1 MIYLDNAATSWPKP
15 PQVIRAM
22 EAFLTD
28 VGGSP
33 GRSSHRLAIE
43 AGRMIYRTRELIAEL
58 FAVSDP
64 LHILLGPNATYFLN
78 LALRGLLQPGDHVI
92 TSSMEHNSVMRPL
105 RYLERCGVDL
115 TVLQCSND
123 GELDPSEVARSIQ
136 SRTTMIVLNH
146 SSNVTGG
153 MLPIVQ
159 VGQIARHHDLIFL
172 VDAAQTAGV
181 WPIDIEKEAID
192 LLVFTGHK
200 SLYGPPG
207 TGGMVVGDR
216 LKLKTMIPL
225 ILGGTGSRSSEEEQ
239 PEFLPDRYESGT
251 PNTVGLAGLA
261 AGVEYLLNK
270 GIETIHQQ
278 NAQFTAKLHAGLAQ
292 IPRVVV
298 YGKPDCINRT
308 AIVSFNI
315 NGLAPSE
322 VGLRLDK
329 DYNIMCRVGLHC
341 APAAHRTIG
350 TFPVGTVRFSLGLY
364 TTDCDIKQAIMAVT
378 EIAQSVQ

>member
-15 PQVIRAM
+15 LQVSRAM
-22 EAFLTD
+22 DAFLTD

-43 AGRMIYRTRELIAEL
+43 AGRIVYHARELLAEL
-58 FAVSDP
+58 FAVNDP
-64 LHILLGPNATYFLN
+64 LRILLGPNATYFLN
-78 LALRGLLQPGDHVI
+78 LALHGLLRPGDHVI
-92 TSSMEHNSVMRPL
+92 TSSMEHNAVMRPL

-115 TVLQCSND
+115 TVLRCSKQ
-123 GELDPSEVARSIQ
+123 GELNPLEVTRSIRPQ
-136 SRTTMIVLNH
+136 TTMIVLNH

-153 MLPIVQ
+153 ILSIAQM
-159 VGQIARHHDLIFL
+159 GQIARKHNLIFL

-181 WPIDIEKEAID
+181 WPIDIEKESID

-200 SLYGPPG
+200 GLYGPPG
-207 TGGMVVGDR
+207 TGGMVVGSR
-216 LKLKTMIPL
+216 VKFETMTPL
-225 ILGGTGSRSSEEEQ
+225 IFGGTGSRSSEEEQ
-239 PEFLPDRYESGT
+239 PDFLPDRYESGT

-261 AGVEYLLNK
+261 AGIEYLFDK
-270 GIETIHQQ
+270 GIENIQHQ
-278 NAQFTAKLHAGLAQ
+278 NAQLTAKLHGGLAE

-298 YGKPDCINRT
+298 YGKPDFTSRT

-322 VGLRLDK
+322 VGLRLDE

-341 APAAHRTIG
+341 APAAHKTIG
-350 TFPVGTVRFSLGLY
+350 TFPIGTVRFSLGLY
-364 TTDCDIKQAIMAVT
+364 TTDHDIEQAIMAVT
-378 EIAQSVQ
+378 EIARSVK

>member
-15 PQVIRAM
+15 LQVSRAM
-22 EAFLTD
+22 DAFLTD

-43 AGRMIYRTRELIAEL
+43 AGRIVYHARELLAEL
-58 FAVSDP
+58 FAVNDP
-64 LHILLGPNATYFLN
+64 LRILLGPNATYFLN
-78 LALRGLLQPGDHVI
+78 LALHGLLRPGDHVI
-92 TSSMEHNSVMRPL
+92 TSSMEHNAVMRPL

-115 TVLQCSND
+115 TVLRCSKQ
-123 GELDPSEVARSIQ
+123 GELNPLEVTRSIRPQ
-136 SRTTMIVLNH
+136 TTMIVLNH

-153 MLPIVQ
+153 ILSIAQM
-159 VGQIARHHDLIFL
+159 GQIARKHNLIFL

-181 WPIDIEKEAID
+181 WPIDIEKESID

-200 SLYGPPG
+200 GLYGPPG
-207 TGGMVVGDR
+207 TGGMVVGERVKCDA
-216 LKLKTMIPL
+216 MPPL

-239 PEFLPDRYESGT
+239 PDFLPDRYESGT

-261 AGVEYLLNK
+261 AGIEYLFDK
-270 GIETIHQQ
+270 GIENIQHQ
-278 NAQFTAKLHAGLAQ
+278 NAQLTAKLHGGLAE
-292 IPRVVV
+292 IPRVVI
-298 YGKPDCINRT
+298 YGKPDFTSRT

-322 VGLRLDK
+322 VGLRLDE

-341 APAAHRTIG
+341 APAAHKTIG
-350 TFPVGTVRFSLGLY
+350 TFPIGTVRFSLGLY
-364 TTDCDIKQAIMAVT
+364 TTDHDIEQAIMAVT
-378 EIAQSVQ
+378 EIARSVK

>member
-15 PQVIRAM
+15 LQVSRAM
-22 EAFLTD
+22 DAFLTD

-43 AGRMIYRTRELIAEL
+43 AGRIVYHARELLAEL
-58 FAVSDP
+58 FAVNDP
-64 LHILLGPNATYFLN
+64 LRILLGPNATYFLN
-78 LALRGLLQPGDHVI
+78 LALHGLLRPGDHVI
-92 TSSMEHNSVMRPL
+92 TSSMEHNAVMRPL

-115 TVLQCSND
+115 TVLRCSKQ
-123 GELDPSEVARSIQ
+123 GELNPLEVTRSIRPQ
-136 SRTTMIVLNH
+136 TTMIVLNH

-153 MLPIVQ
+153 ILSIAQM
-159 VGQIARHHDLIFL
+159 GQIARKHNLIFL

-181 WPIDIEKEAID
+181 WPIDIEKESID

-200 SLYGPPG
+200 GLYGPPG
-207 TGGMVVGDR
+207 TGGMVVGEHVKCDA
-216 LKLKTMIPL
+216 MPPL

-239 PEFLPDRYESGT
+239 PDFLPDRYESGT

-261 AGVEYLLNK
+261 AGIEYLFDK
-270 GIETIHQQ
+270 GIENIQHQ
-278 NAQFTAKLHAGLAQ
+278 NAQLTAKLHGGLAE
-292 IPRVVV
+292 IPRVVI
-298 YGKPDCINRT
+298 YGKPDFTSRT

-322 VGLRLDK
+322 VGLRLDE

-341 APAAHRTIG
+341 APAAHKTIG
-350 TFPVGTVRFSLGLY
+350 TFPIGTVRFSLGLY
-364 TTDCDIKQAIMAVT
+364 TTDHDIEQAIMAVT
-378 EIAQSVQ
+378 EIARSVK